1 MVKQIKD
8 TNTDFMFNI
17 TAMNIG
23 TQKLLGYTH
32 CMIEHRKF
40 AVQPTLIYDKSKLL
54 ENSYVMEWIPSLHQ
68 D

>member
-1 MVKQIKD
+1 
-8 TNTDFMFNI
+8 MFNI

-32 CMIEHRKF
+32 CKIEHRKS

>member
-32 CMIEHRKF
+32 CIIEHRKS
-40 AVQPTLIYDKSKLL
+40 AATNTDL
-54 ENSYVMEWIPSLHQ
+54 
-68 D
+68 